1 MTLRADAQRNLDR
14 LLDVAEACFGER
26 GLDCSIDEIARRAG
40 VGHGTV
46 FRRFATKDELVS
58 AVLGRHL
65 AQLTA
70 IATESASEPDPWDGF
85 ERFLRAAGEVYA
97 ANLALIAGFQRSVG
111 SLEKGELMT
120 AVTGLVL
127 RAQRAGVLRRDVSAE
142 DVMML
147 IPAAAGYPDVV
158 LDGLRA
164 R

>member
-1 MTLRADAQRNLDR
+1 MTLRADAQRNRDR
-14 LLDVAEACFGER
+14 LLDVAGECFAER

-40 VGHGTV
+40 LGHGTV

-58 AVLGRHL
+58 AVLGRQL
-65 AQLTA
+65 SQLTA
-70 IATESASEPDPWDGF
+70 IATDAAEDDDPWNGF
-85 ERFLRAAGEVYA
+85 ESFLRTAGELYA
-97 ANLALIAGFQRSVG
+97 TNLALIAGFQRSVG

-120 AVTGLVL
+120 AVTQLVR
-127 RAQRAGVLRRDVSAE
+127 RAQRAGVLRRDVVGE
-142 DVMML
+142 DVMKL

>member
-14 LLDVAEACFGER
+14 LLDVAGECFAAR

-46 FRRFATKDELVS
+46 FRRFATKDELVA
-58 AVLGRHL
+58 AVLARQL

-70 IATESASEPDPWDGF
+70 GAVSAAAEVDAWVGF
-85 ERFLRAAGEVYA
+85 ERFLRAAGELYA
-97 ANLALIAGFQRSVG
+97 ANLALIASVERTLR
-111 SLEKGELMT
+111 SLEKNELML
-120 AVTGLVL
+120 AVTTLVR

-142 DVMML
+142 DVMRL
-147 IPAAAGYPDVV
+147 VPTAARYPDVV

>member
-14 LLDVAEACFGER
+14 LLDVAEECFGER

-46 FRRFATKDELVS
+46 FRRFATKDELVT
-58 AVLGRHL
+58 AVLGRQL

-70 IATESASEPDPWDGF
+70 SAREAAVDDDPWNGF
-85 ERFLRAAGEVYA
+85 ERFLRTAGELYA
-97 ANLALIAGFQRSVG
+97 ANLALIAGFQRSIG
-111 SLEKGELMT
+111 SLEKNELVT
-120 AVTGLVL
+120 AVTGLVKQ
-127 RAQRAGVLRRDVSAE
+127 AQRAGVLRRDVSGE
-142 DVMML
+142 DVLRL